1 MNKQIKINLNGV
13 EVMATVTQEEY
24 DKAYPKVRK
33 YGRVERG
40 EKYYYSAFGFVR
52 MGHDDRCDFD
62 DNLYAK
68 GEYYP
73 TEEEAIKDIER
84 KKARM
89 RIIRRIEELNDGW
102 EPDFEDE
109 ETDSKYYV
117 SFKPCREELGVS
129 RTSRWLSLEP
139 CFYMKSEE
147 IAEQMIREHGDDYKF
162 LWGIV

>member
-24 DKAYPKVRK
+24 DKAYPKARK
-33 YGRVERG
+33 YGRVKMDER
-40 EKYYYSAFGFVR
+40 YYYVAFGYT
-52 MGHDDRCDFD
+52 
-62 DNLYAK
+62 NLYQEDRGLVCK
-68 GEYYP
+68 HNFETGNYFL
-73 TEEEAIKDIER
+73 TREEAIKDIER

>member
-52 MGHDDRCDFD
+52 MGHDDRCDVD

-102 EPDFEDE
+102 VPDFEDGNM
-109 ETDSKYYV
+109 DKFYV
-117 SFKPCREELGVS
+117 NYEHGRSALSFTYVWRPQA
-129 RTSRWLSLEP
+129 LEP

>member
-33 YGRVERG
+33 YGRVKIG
-40 EKYYYSAFGFVR
+40 EKYFTSQFSDVTKVQDTR
-52 MGHDDRCDFD
+52 DDS
-62 DNLYAK
+62 DNHNYKIGRYFL
-68 GEYYP
+68 
-73 TEEEAIKDIER
+73 TEEEAIKDDER

-102 EPDFEDE
+102 VPDFEDE
-109 ETDSKYYV
+109 DEDKFYIVYHHKHHKLSAE
-117 SFKPCREELGVS
+117 SIWRIQARESCSYLQS
-129 RTSRWLSLEP
+129 
-139 CFYMKSEE
+139 MK
-147 IAEQMIREHGDDYKF
+147 IAEQMIKEHGDDYKL